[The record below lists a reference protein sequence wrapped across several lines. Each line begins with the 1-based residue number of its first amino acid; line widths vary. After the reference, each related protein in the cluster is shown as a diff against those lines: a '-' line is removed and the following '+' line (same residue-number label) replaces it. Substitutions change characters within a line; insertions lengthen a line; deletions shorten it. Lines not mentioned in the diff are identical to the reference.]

1 MLRLLP
7 ASGDW
12 CPGLQWC
19 FRRGALLTRTDRAT
33 RRYHFQLLLFCS
45 LIINNIQSWLD
56 YLFDAMSVFAKQY
69 HTDVWKILE
78 SACMNSWRPR
88 AQRVNFALFGAHSR
102 KYMRGL
108 WSENV
113 VTSVAKTKFLN
124 FRKWVKW
131 ALIPIFFSHVCNTLH
146 CTAALLF
153 NFVIDAWLG
162 SRVVSLMDSG
172 AEGPGF
178 KSQSRR
184 CRVTVLG
191 KLFTPIVPLFTKQRN
206 W

>member
-33 RRYHFQLLLFCS
+33 HRYHFQLLLFCS

-78 SACMNSWRPR
+78 SAWMNSWSPR

-131 ALIPIFFSHVCNTLH
+131 ALIPIFFHTSVIR
-146 CTAALLF
+146 CTAQLHFCSILLLMHGS
-153 NFVIDAWLG
+153 VAEWLAWWTQ
-162 SRVVSLMDSG
+162 
-172 AEGPGF
+172 AQKGPG
-178 KSQSRR
+178 SNHSLDA
-184 CRVTVLG
+184 VG
-191 KLFTPIVPLFTKQRN
+191 
-206 W
+206 